1 MQRCKRDFPYVAT
14 LNRRLVNDRV
24 KGTDFHWSHLARY
37 RFVEDR
43 HSLTSSNGGRQERII
58 SWKDYVPG
66 CSTLSLY
73 GLRMGFKSIKL
84 IDRVGVGYLCIGS
97 CY

>member
-14 LNRRLVNDRV
+14 LDRRLVNDRV

-43 HSLTSSNGGRQERII
+43 HSLTSSNGGEAGKNHIMER
-58 SWKDYVPG
+58 
-66 CSTLSLY
+66 LY
-73 GLRMGFKSIKL
+73 ARMFYFESVRPADGF
-84 IDRVGVGYLCIGS
+84 
-97 CY
+97 